1 VSAARRD
8 TAPSLCCALNI
19 FQGLG
24 LIVLVVAP
32 EMFVVDPA
40 QISDFPSPVI
50 ALALALSHH
59 PSTIASPSPKL
70 GFKSS

>member
-1 VSAARRD
+1 MLVARRD
-8 TAPSLCCALNI
+8 TAPSLCYVLNI
-19 FQGLG
+19 FKGLD
-24 LIVLVVAP
+24 LIVQVVAS